1 MKVAAHIDWR
11 CEACHLTGEFMALLE
26 ADDRGR
32 VDGNRIEVALLAA
45 HNHAVIASREEGSE
59 RKILECQGPDLKKL
73 KWLGR
78 FVYNIP

>member
-1 MKVAAHIDWR
+1 MKRRLQIVLA
-11 CEACHLTGEFMALLE
+11 GLLI
-26 ADDRGR
+26 AG
-32 VDGNRIEVALLAA
+32 GIEVALLAA